1 MLIIGSA
8 SICDPTLASKC
19 LISSTS
25 SSSDS
30 SRRRRQSSAAVG
42 AVGAVAVVPVVYG
55 WLRLRLGWGK
65 WCQIYK
71 SKSNVFIHNDSIL
84 VHEYIHSHA
93 TTTLWLNIHRFRFND
108 IIILG
113 YEYIHLLSL
122 HIFIHT
128 QNQNFYSTRLQ
139 YLFNFF
145 KGSKIHK
152 FHFLHIKRINS
163 FYQIYIHLHSR
174 HYISVWI

>member
-8 SICDPTLASKC
+8 SICDPTLVSKC

-30 SRRRRQSSAAVG
+30 SRRRRQSRAAVG
-42 AVGAVAVVPVVYG
+42 AVALSSTSSV
-55 WLRLRLGWGK
+55 WLATVKVRLGK

-108 IIILG
+108 IIILS

-122 HIFIHT
+122 HILIHT

>member
-1 MLIIGSA
+1 MHLFVTPRWFLNA
-8 SICDPTLASKC
+8 SLVAPVVVVIVVEKTTKPRSSRSSS
-19 LISSTS
+19 SSTS
-25 SSSDS
+25 S
-30 SRRRRQSSAAVG
+30 V
-42 AVGAVAVVPVVYG
+42 
-55 WLRLRLGWGK
+55 WLATVKVRLGK

-108 IIILG
+108 IIILS

-163 FYQIYIHLHSR
+163 FCQIYIHLHSR